1 LRFCDVVAI
10 DFFEAISANKETLA
24 FYRSETT
31 LSDHVLRGR
40 GLPVARLFIV
50 QLGLPNDLLGAAR

>member
-1 LRFCDVVAI
+1 MSLRSIFSKQYRRI
-10 DFFEAISANKETLA
+10 KETLA